1 MKKRPAQESGDSY
14 AGRFPSAWLEILH
27 FVSDRKTPKMPE
39 NTVLFIGNA
48 FHDLRG
54 ALQPPAKGKA
64 AAALFSYA
72 LCFAPSHGVSL
83 AELRT

>member
-54 ALQPPAKGKA
+54 ALHF
-64 AAALFSYA
+64 LR
-72 LCFAPSHGVSL
+72 FAPEPVGEKVKSDAKL
-83 AELRT
+83 